1 MIEEEPF
8 IIETKDQSVQ
18 QTADADETKSVNSF
32 PVRTQLLLIGFF
44 MLFLFAGFIVPK
56 TLSMIDAN
64 KNQAEVQAST
74 IPEKKEASVPK
85 IIESINITADSA
97 YVWDIVGQR
106 AIYQKNPDE
115 VLPLASITKLMTAL
129 VAYELVPDDT
139 LVTISETAA
148 SQQSGGSLEPGE
160 KYKVKELADFALI
173 SSYNSAA
180 YTLASSVG
188 ELLGEGDPMAQFIA
202 AMNIKADELNLQS
215 LDYQSPTG
223 LDISATKAGA
233 YGSARDTS
241 FLMEY
246 ILLNYPE
253 ILSPTLVEYKR
264 LYNQNGD
271 YHEAHN
277 TNNILSDIPNLLGS
291 KTGFTDLAGG
301 NLTIAFDAGYNR
313 PIVITVLGSTR
324 NERFSDVKK
333 IVSEV
338 QKTMSNTVNQ

>member
-1 MIEEEPF
+1 MIEDEPF
-8 IIETKDQSVQ
+8 IIETKE
-18 QTADADETKSVNSF
+18 ETSERTSTGTDSNSANKF
-32 PVRTQLLLIGFF
+32 PVKTQLVLIGMF
-44 MLFLFAGFIVPK
+44 MLFLFAGFIVPR
-56 TLSMIDAN
+56 TLSLIDN
-64 KNQAEVQAST
+64 SNNQAEVQAST
-74 IPEKKEASVPK
+74 IVENKSDSLPK
-85 IIESINITADSA
+85 TIDNIDITAESA
-97 YVWDIVGQR
+97 YVWDVVGQR
-106 AIYQKNPDE
+106 VLYQKNPDE

-129 VAYELVPDDT
+129 VAYELVPDNK
-139 LVTISETAA
+139 LVTITSEAA
-148 SQQSGGSLEPGE
+148 SQQSGGSLKPGE
-160 KYKVKELADFALI
+160 TYKVKELADFALI

-180 YTLASSVG
+180 FTLAASVG
-188 ELLGEGDPMAQFIA
+188 ELLGDDDPLAQFIA
-202 AMNIKADELNLQS
+202 AMNIKADELELQS
-215 LDYQSPTG
+215 LTYESPTG

-253 ILSPTLVEYKR
+253 ILSPTLEEYMR

-277 TNNILSDIPNLLGS
+277 TNNIINDIPNLLGS

-313 PIVITVLGSTR
+313 PIIITVLGSTR

-333 IVSEV
+333 IVAEV
-338 QKTMSNTVNQ
+338 QSSMSKSNNE